1 MTRFAALLIAMLFQL
16 WVSSPSHATQQGP
29 LAYSR
34 TNIVL
39 MRASMLDKGP
49 APLPWQRD
57 SLPADSPG
65 VIFSVEIRDGMTLY
79 NQEGWY
85 NLSGLSD
92 KNGLMLIFTAP
103 GIAPLAPMSQYAPL
117 DILMIDKEGTVIQI
131 MPNLVLA
138 NLEDD
143 MMPSSP
149 ILAFLFLPG
158 GTCEANGINPG
169 DRVMHKAFK
178 RAPAVL
184 TSPTNPVPQPKATS
198 APLLAAP
205 TNPVDAT
212 VPAQQQPAAGQP
224 QPPQAPA
231 KAPMRTGG
239 AMMVPI
245 P

>member
-1 MTRFAALLIAMLFQL
+1 MTRFFTLIAVLLLQL
-16 WVSSPSHATQQGP
+16 WLAVPSYATQQGP

-79 NQEGWY
+79 NQDGWY

-143 MMPSSP
+143 MMPHSP

-169 DRVMHKAFK
+169 DRVMHKVFK

-184 TSPTNPVPQPKATS
+184 TTPTNPVPQPKA
-198 APLLAAP
+198 APVLAAP
-205 TNPVDAT
+205 AISMPSQQPVA
-212 VPAQQQPAAGQP
+212 VEEQPAQPLLKP
-224 QPPQAPA
+224 EHPV
-231 KAPMRTGG
+231 RTGG
-239 AMMVPI
+239 ALMVPI

>member
-1 MTRFAALLIAMLFQL
+1 MTRFFALLVFILIQQWSAMP
-16 WVSSPSHATQQGP
+16 VHAMQQGT
-29 LAYSR
+29 LTYTR
-34 TNIVL
+34 TEIVL

-85 NLSGLSD
+85 NLSGLSQ
-92 KNGLMLIFTAP
+92 KNGLLLLFSAP

-117 DILMIDKEGTVIQI
+117 DVLMVDKEGTVIQI

-138 NLEDD
+138 NLEED
-143 MMPSSP
+143 MMPQSP

-169 DRVMHKAFK
+169 DRVIHKAFK
-178 RAPAVL
+178 RSPAVL
-184 TSPTNPVPQPKATS
+184 TTPTNPVPQPKA
-198 APLLAAP
+198 APVVAAP
-205 TNPVDAT
+205 DVLT
-212 VPAQQQPAAGQP
+212 QQQPAAGQP
-224 QPPQAPA
+224 QPAQPLVKQEQSPAPV
-231 KAPMRTGG
+231 RTGG
-239 AMMVPI
+239 ALMVPI